1 MRRTGA
7 LLILGGR
14 SDIGGELARRLCA
27 GRPVVLA
34 ARGEHGME
42 ELTTELLRRGAVAVH
57 TLSFD
62 AADVSSHRA
71 VIEQASAL
79 AGEGITT
86 AVVAFGIL
94 GDQERAEHDEAHA
107 FDIALVDYVAQVSML
122 TVLAD
127 VMTTGHIVAFSSIA
141 GWRARRANYVYG
153 STKAGLDAFCQ
164 GLADRLQG
172 SDLALITARPGFV
185 IGSMTEGMKPAPLSV
200 TPDVVAHA
208 VVKAIESSS
217 GTGSPSDSRPVSRT
231 LWIPRRLQVLAWIM
245 KLVPRPIWRHM
256 PR

>member
-1 MRRTGA
+1 MGA

-14 SDIGGELARRLCA
+14 SDIGGELARRLCQ

-34 ARGEHGME
+34 ARGEQGME
-42 ELTTELLRRGAVAVH
+42 ALSEELVHAGATAVH

-62 AADVSSHRA
+62 ATQVDQHREVVA
-71 VIEQASAL
+71 QAAQL
-79 AGEGITT
+79 AGEEITT

-94 GDQERAEHDEAHA
+94 GDQDRAEHDEAHA
-107 FDIALVDYVAQVSML
+107 FDIALVDYAAQVSML

-127 VMTTGHIVAFSSIA
+127 VMTSGHIVAFSSIA

-164 GLADRLQG
+164 GLADRLHG
-172 SDLALITARPGFV
+172 SNLALITARPGFV
-185 IGSMTEGMKPAPLSV
+185 IGSMTKGMKPAPLSV
-200 TPDVVAHA
+200 TPDSVAEA
-208 VVKAIESSS
+208 VTKAIES
-217 GTGSPSDSRPVSRT
+217 GTQSRT
-231 LWIPRRLQVLAWIM
+231 VWIPRALRLLAWVM